1 MLRTTLLSLI
11 LLISL
16 SSSTSSMLRKSI
28 SRRQT
33 ESQPCYA
40 IEGFDCKCLLDRVTC
55 TNDRGL
61 PSTINIIENE
71 KHKYQTVELVV
82 TAERDIN
89 VNDQTFAPVKE
100 LYKPDGQYFEFRI
113 KFEKFTALQ
122 LSSPGIFN
130 QVFPNNLPAGARKS
144 LALEIYNPAVPPND
158 NPQLFKNLN
167 ADSLELY
174 ALYPFHGTFQQLFDG
189 ANIKYLR
196 LSGGDI
202 RSDLSQPFT
211 GNIGRLELAKQASA
225 LSVQNFPVYPAHEL
239 TIDAFYISEFTNEHP
254 PNYNNLGELRVFSTA
269 SVPANAFRNF
279 PNIHTL
285 SVSSEQDI
293 DPQALN
299 GLQKLEKLIIKDAKA
314 PLELLKSVPN
324 IKELEI
330 NIEKLDEKTQCQL
343 LEKLASGQVAVQSI
357 PNGRECTC
365 VSAYLDTA
373 GGRAPCNA
381 QHCEH
386 SSCATIKN
394 NYDASTGTF
403 KAPPPILRADGSNAL
418 QPRQPKVYS
427 TPFQVSYQDQE
438 KLQKGA
444 PPPPPV
450 QQPTQDD
457 SQQPGGSDQYPYQPN
472 PPYNPQ
478 GK

>member
-1 MLRTTLLSLI
+1 
-11 LLISL
+11 
-16 SSSTSSMLRKSI
+16 
-28 SRRQT
+28 
-33 ESQPCYA
+33 
-40 IEGFDCKCLLDRVTC
+40 
-55 TNDRGL
+55 
-61 PSTINIIENE
+61 
-71 KHKYQTVELVV
+71 
-82 TAERDIN
+82 
-89 VNDQTFAPVKE
+89 
-100 LYKPDGQYFEFRI
+100 
-113 KFEKFTALQ
+113 
-122 LSSPGIFN
+122 
-130 QVFPNNLPAGARKS
+130 
-144 LALEIYNPAVPPND
+144 
-158 NPQLFKNLN
+158 
-167 ADSLELY
+167 
-174 ALYPFHGTFQQLFDG
+174 
-189 ANIKYLR
+189 
-196 LSGGDI
+196 
-202 RSDLSQPFT
+202 
-211 GNIGRLELAKQASA
+211 
-225 LSVQNFPVYPAHEL
+225 
-239 TIDAFYISEFTNEHP
+239 
-254 PNYNNLGELRVFSTA
+254 
-269 SVPANAFRNF
+269 
-279 PNIHTL
+279 
-285 SVSSEQDI
+285 
-293 DPQALN
+293 LN

-457 SQQPGGSDQYPYQPN
+457 SQQPAGSDQDPYQPN
-472 PPYNPQ
+472 QPYNPQ
-478 GK
+478 GQQGGQDGSETNVDGNNPQGEDNTNQQGGDNNNQQGGDGSQTGTYNPNEVDGISGNDTVTATPGKKGMSWLPIIIIAASIVALLLIGLIILFFRKKNNAAKGNYDRAATSEQGTAPK